1 MEFDPSIHT
10 KRFFIENPDVAYS
23 FASTTDDR
31 LDAFILSDSAQDID
45 VLSIRNDLGITI
57 AHTLALF
64 SESWS
69 SSPAVESYSV
79 LSLAN
84 NEGCTVAHILAHR
97 KYDWV
102 NSHASQRLDILKLA
116 DNKKNVSVAHT
127 LAKEQIEWSKTPA
140 AQEIEVLSLCDL
152 SGMTVA
158 HALADKSPI
167 WSKSGVSQKIE
178 ILSLASDD
186 GVTVAHRLALNQPEW
201 RGSEAAKRKEVLM
214 LNHKTLGS
222 VAQVIMCQMPFK
234 SDVLLTLVSSGAA
247 YSKLTPEEL
256 HYRPTFHEVD
266 ITTFITQSFN
276 LINDEQNNLIK
287 LKILNAVYSTLKN
300 LSFDF
305 SVTQSEE
312 LLAEPCER
320 CEDQILNMIATY
332 PEFFLDTS
340 LLTDFNCEPAMT
352 LINHHLSRLNL
363 QNSLQTIN
371 QSEVPLERQVSLY

>member
-1 MEFDPSIHT
+1 MEFDPSIYT
-10 KRFFIENPDVAYS
+10 KKFFIENPDVARR
-23 FASTTDDR
+23 FVSTTND
-31 LDAFILSDSAQDID
+31 LLNAFILSDSAQDLD
-45 VLSIRNDLGITI
+45 VLSIRDNSGFTI
-57 AHTLALF
+57 AHTLALL
-64 SESWS
+64 SEIWTN
-69 SSPAVESYSV
+69 SPAVESYSV

-84 NEGCTVAHILAHR
+84 NIDYTVAHILAHY
-97 KYDWV
+97 KNDWA
-102 NSHASQRLDILKLA
+102 NSHAAQRLDILKLA
-116 DNKKNVSVAHT
+116 DDKNLSVAHK

-140 AQEIEVLSLCDL
+140 AQEIEVLSLSDL

-158 HALADKSPI
+158 HVLADKSLI
-167 WSKSGVSQKIE
+167 WSKSEAAQKLE
-178 ILSLASDD
+178 ILSIANDD
-186 GVTVAHRLALNQPEW
+186 GVTVAHQLALNQPEW

-222 VAQVIMCQMPFK
+222 VAQVIMYQTPFK

-312 LLAEPCER
+312 LLVEPCER

-332 PEFFLDTS
+332 PELFLDTS
-340 LLTDFNCEPAMT
+340 LLTDFNCEPAML
-352 LINHHLSRLNL
+352 LINHHLSRLNI

-371 QSEVPLERQVSLY
+371 QSEGPLELQVSLY